1 MNHRESRRDIES
13 SANLIDELRSRHVK
27 RATSTNS
34 TDNLYRR
41 HLFPHPPE
49 TSIPRATTTT
59 NHTFRFSID
68 DTDNEDLDT
77 FSDFNSMRFNTKT
90 LRTSPSLDDD
100 FTQTDSRILSSSGYQ
115 SLDHSRKSTKQP
127 KSLLV
132 KSPSETDL
140 LQPRYRH
147 ESPIHHYLPCC
158 PNCIQPPMI
167 TVIPPSVLPRS
178 ANIIKRIQQ
187 PMGEL
192 LVKYLNFIL
201 ISKNVFL
208 LPLFIF
214 LLRQRSM
221 PIGN

>member
-1 MNHRESRRDIES
+1 MSQRESRRDIDS
-13 SANLIDELRSRHVK
+13 SANLIDEIRSRHGK
-27 RATSTNS
+27 RVTSTNS
-34 TDNLYRR
+34 TDNPYRR
-41 HLFPHPPE
+41 HLFPHPLE
-49 TSIPRATTTT
+49 TSIPRATTT
-59 NHTFRFSID
+59 NHTFRFSLD

-77 FSDFNSMRFNTKT
+77 FSDFNSMRLNTKPV
-90 LRTSPSLDDD
+90 RTSPSLDDD
-100 FTQTDSRILSSSGYQ
+100 LTHTDSRILSSSGYQ
-115 SLDHSRKSTKQP
+115 SLDHSRKSTKLS

-140 LQPRYRH
+140 LHSRYRH
-147 ESPIHHYLPCC
+147 ESSIHHHLPCC
-158 PNCIQPPMI
+158 PNCIQPPLI

-178 ANIIKRIQQ
+178 TNIIKRIQQ
-187 PMGEL
+187 PIGDL